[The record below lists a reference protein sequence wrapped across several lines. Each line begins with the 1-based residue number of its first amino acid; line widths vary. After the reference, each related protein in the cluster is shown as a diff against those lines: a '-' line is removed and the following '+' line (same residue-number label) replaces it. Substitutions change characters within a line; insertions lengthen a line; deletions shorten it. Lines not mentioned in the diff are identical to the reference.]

1 MSVTKRT
8 EGKGVLGQTVTTVSI
23 TKSGTARER
32 KEAAAALSAMASTEQ
47 FPARAVVQNYKQAA
61 KRLLAERGLKFGDD
75 TARTEP
81 IEREAVNVIVQALA
95 VSRYMDEGNI
105 DAAVYCA
112 MELSDNVW
120 RIGIR
125 SEKSNPNKNPTVK
138 LAKEYRA
145 NCLKLALSIKPGTNL
160 QDAAKQVMEAGEL
173 GGIKVPQTIE
183 ATASYL
189 RNKFPARPR
198 GRPSR
203 VK

>member
-8 EGKGVLGQTVTTVSI
+8 EGKGVLGRTTTTVSI
-23 TKSGTARER
+23 TKNSTARER
-32 KEAAAALSAMASTEQ
+32 KEAAAALSAMASTEP

-61 KRLLAERGLKFGDD
+61 ERFLAERGLKFGDNPKD
-75 TARTEP
+75 MEP
-81 IEREAVNVIVQALA
+81 IEREAINVIAQALGTI
-95 VSRYMDEGNI
+95 RFMDEGSI

-112 MELSDNVW
+112 MELSDNAW

-138 LAKEYRA
+138 LADEYRA
-145 NCLKLALSIKPGTNL
+145 NCLKLALLIKPNTYL
-160 QDAAKQVMEAGEL
+160 KDAARQVMEAGA
-173 GGIKVPQTIE
+173 GDRVKVPQTIE
-183 ATASYL
+183 ATERYL
-189 RNKFPARPR
+189 KGKFPSRPR